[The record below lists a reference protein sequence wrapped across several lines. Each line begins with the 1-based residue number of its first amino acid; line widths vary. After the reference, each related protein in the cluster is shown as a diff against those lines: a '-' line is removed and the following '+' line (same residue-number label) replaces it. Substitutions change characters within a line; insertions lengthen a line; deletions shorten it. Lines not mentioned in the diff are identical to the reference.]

1 MSSFHLHDI
10 QRKTGKFIRKFGTHE
25 DVDSGTAINEAVWS
39 YADVAGDYVFPSD
52 SGETMYISSNS
63 TLDTMPITVQ
73 GLDADFKEKEQ
84 TITLQGQTR
93 LTLDGT
99 WSRINRAFNADT
111 NDIAGN
117 VFVYTNGANTDGEP
131 DTASTVKAIIE
142 NGHNQT
148 LQAIYTVPQNL
159 LFHLSAFHLSCDA
172 KNSNTTA
179 NLTLKL
185 VVRLKGSVFRTQE
198 IIAVSNYS
206 PSVIKLDMP
215 LPILGGS
222 DVMFQIVSSTS
233 NNMHVHAIFEG
244 MLL

>member
-10 QRKTGKFIRKFGTHE
+10 QRKTGKFIRKFGTHD
-25 DVDSGTAINEAVWS
+25 DVDSDTSNEAIWS

-52 SGETMYISSNS
+52 SGETMYISSS
-63 TLDTMPITVQ
+63 SALDTMPIRIQ

-99 WSRINRAFNADT
+99 WSRINRAFNDDT

-117 VFVYTNGANTDGEP
+117 VFVYTNGANTDGVP
-131 DTASTVKAIIE
+131 NTANTVKGVIE
-142 NGHNQT
+142 NVHNQT
-148 LQAIYTVPQNL
+148 LQAIYTVPIDYY
-159 LFHLSAFHLSCDA
+159 FHLSSFHLSCDA
-172 KNSNTTA
+172 KTANTDA

-185 VVRLKGSVFRTQE
+185 IVRKKSSVFRTQE
-198 IIAVSNYS
+198 IIALSNHS
-206 PSVIKLDMP
+206 PSVISLDMP
-215 LPILGGS
+215 LPIEGGS

-233 NNMHVHAIFEG
+233 NNMHVHCIFEG

>member
-1 MSSFHLHDI
+1 MASFHLHDI
-10 QRKTGKFIRKFGTHE
+10 QRKTGKFVRKFGTHD

-99 WSRINRAFNADT
+99 WSRINRAFNGDT

-131 DTASTVKAIIE
+131 DTPSTVKAIIE

-148 LQAIYTVPQNL
+148 MQAVYTVPIKN
-159 LFHLSAFHLSCDA
+159 LFHLSAYHLSCDA
-172 KNSNTTA
+172 KTSNTTA

-185 VVRLKGSVFRTQE
+185 VVRQKDSVFRTQE
-198 IIAVSNYS
+198 IIAVSNVS

-215 LPILGGS
+215 LPIEGGS
-222 DVMFQIVSSTS
+222 DVMFQVVSATN
-233 NNMHVHAIFEG
+233 NNMHIHCIFEG

>member
-10 QRKTGKFIRKFGTHE
+10 QRKTGKFIRKFGTHD
-25 DVDSGTAINEAVWS
+25 DVDSNTSNEAIWS

-52 SGETMYISSNS
+52 SGETMYISSS
-63 TLDTMPITVQ
+63 SALDTMPIRIQ

-99 WSRINRAFNADT
+99 WSRINRAFNDDT

-117 VFVYTNGANTDGEP
+117 VFVYTNGANTDGVP
-131 DTASTVKAIIE
+131 STANTVKGVIE
-142 NGHNQT
+142 NVHNQT
-148 LQAIYTVPQNL
+148 LQAIYTVPIDYY
-159 LFHLSAFHLSCDA
+159 FHLSSFHLSCDA
-172 KNSNTTA
+172 KTANANA

-185 VVRLKGSVFRTQE
+185 IVRKKSSVFRTQE
-198 IIAVSNYS
+198 IIALSNHS
-206 PSVIKLDMP
+206 PSVISLDMP
-215 LPILGGS
+215 LPIEGGS

-233 NNMHVHAIFEG
+233 NNMHVHCIFEG